1 MGKNKDIKVTEE
13 KKDSF
18 FNKMKNDKKYSA
30 KVQLMGYGTL
40 IVLLVLYLNVSS
52 MNSSGSGGNTIIG
65 DINNSGSE
73 IKNTDKDD
81 TTLLKNVSDNYS
93 YGIVI
98 DIDKKSMNTETE
110 EEIGVE
116 HVIRYTGK
124 SYGNKLEINKVA
136 NEQQT
141 LYYKV
146 DDNYY
151 SKVDNVTSFVKDS
164 NVYDAID
171 KEYIELDN
179 ILKLMDKAS
188 LDHVTDYSSGKKE
201 YVYHLKVK
209 DVIVS
214 YQLEDVVE
222 INVEE
227 ENGIL
232 KIKIDYSNLFK
243 VIDNSIL
250 EFELEATITEI
261 GEVEDFEVVVN
272 EKE

>member
-18 FNKMKNDKKYSA
+18 FHKMKNDKKYSA
-30 KVQLMGYGTL
+30 KVQLMGYGIL

-52 MNSSGSGGNTIIG
+52 MNSSGSGVNTIIG

-93 YGIVI
+93 YGMVI